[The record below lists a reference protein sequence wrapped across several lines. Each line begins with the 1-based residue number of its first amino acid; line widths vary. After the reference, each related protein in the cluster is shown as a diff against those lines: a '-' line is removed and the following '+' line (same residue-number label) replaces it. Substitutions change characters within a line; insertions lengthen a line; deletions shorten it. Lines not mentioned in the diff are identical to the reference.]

1 MAQRLPDL
9 YDVLGVPRD
18 ASEEEIK
25 RTYRKLAR
33 ELHPD
38 VNGDP
43 GAEQRFKQVTAA
55 YDILKDPA
63 KRRQY
68 DLFGTQ
74 GVPVGGDLFPFGD
87 MGDLFDV
94 FFGGSPFGGRQRG
107 TTRRRS
113 RTRRG
118 GDLFATVTLAFE
130 EAVFGTETDVVIDSL
145 ETCGRCDGTGCE
157 PGTQP
162 QRCMRCGGTGQTQD
176 ISRSIFGTVMTA
188 RPCTVCDGTGEEVTR
203 PCADCRGDGRIPKRE
218 TIQVQIPAGVEDGM
232 ELRVGG
238 HGQEGRVGGA
248 SGDLYVAIRVKPHAV
263 FERRGQDLVCA
274 LSVPMTQ
281 AALGAELE
289 IPTIDGGSEPVKL
302 EAGIESG
309 SVLRLRGRGVPR
321 LGGRG
326 RGDLYITVQVET
338 PKPKSRE
345 ERQLLERLAEL
356 RGERAGRAEGGAGFA
371 AKLRKLLEK

>member
-1 MAQRLPDL
+1 MAQRVPDL
-9 YDVLGVPRD
+9 YAVLGVSHD
-18 ASEEEIK
+18 ASEDEIK
-25 RTYRKLAR
+25 QTYRRLAR

-43 GAEQRFKQVTAA
+43 GAEQRFKQITAA
-55 YDILKDPA
+55 YDVLKDPA

-74 GVPVGGDLFPFGD
+74 GGQVGGDFFPFGD

-94 FFGGSPFGGRQRG
+94 FFGGSPFGGRRQ
-107 TTRRRS
+107 TATRRRS
-113 RTRRG
+113 RTQRG
-118 GDLFATVTLAFE
+118 GDLFTTVTLGFE
-130 EAVFGTETDVVIDSL
+130 EAVFGTESDVVVDSL
-145 ETCGRCDGTGCE
+145 ETCARCDGTGCE

-162 QRCMRCGGTGQTQD
+162 QRCTRCGGSGQTQD
-176 ISRSIFGTVMTA
+176 VSRSIFGTVMTA
-188 RPCTVCDGTGEEVTR
+188 RPCTVCDGTGEEIPH
-203 PCADCRGDGRIPKRE
+203 PCDLCRGDGRVPKRE

-238 HGQEGRVGGA
+238 HGQDGRVGGA
-248 SGDLYVAIRVKPHAV
+248 PGDLYVAIRVKPHPV

-289 IPTIDGGSEPVKL
+289 IPTIDGDPEPVKL
-302 EAGIESG
+302 DPGVESG
-309 SVLRLRGRGVPR
+309 AILRLRGRGVPR

-338 PKPKSRE
+338 PKPKSKE

-356 RGERAGRAEGGAGFA
+356 RGEQAGGGESAGFA

>member
-1 MAQRLPDL
+1 MARLPDL
-9 YDVLGVPRD
+9 YQVLGVAPD
-18 ASEEEIK
+18 ATDDEIR
-25 RTYRKLAR
+25 RTYRRLAR

-38 VNGDP
+38 VNKDP
-43 GAEQRFKQVTAA
+43 EAERRFKQITAA
-55 YDILKDPA
+55 YQTLSDPA

-74 GVPVGGDLFPFGD
+74 GSPTSVGDFFPFGD

-94 FFGGSPFGGRQRG
+94 FFGGSPFGGRQR
-107 TTRRRS
+107 TSTRRRS
-113 RTRRG
+113 RTQRG
-118 GDLFATVTLAFE
+118 GDLFTTVTLEFE
-130 EAVFGTETDVVIDSL
+130 EAVFGTETDVVVDSL
-145 ETCGRCDGTGCE
+145 ETCAGCDGTGCE

-162 QRCMRCGGTGQTQD
+162 QRCTRCGGTGQTQD

-188 RPCTVCDGTGEEVTR
+188 RPCTVCGGTGEEIPH
-203 PCADCRGDGRIPKRE
+203 PCTVCRGDGRVPKRE

-238 HGQEGRVGGA
+238 HGQDGRVGGA
-248 SGDLYVAIRVKPHAV
+248 AGDLYVAVRVRPHPI

-289 IPTIDGGSEPVKL
+289 IPTIDGDPEAVKL
-302 EAGIESG
+302 DAGIESG
-309 SVLRLRGRGVPR
+309 AILRLRGRGVPR

-338 PKPKSRE
+338 PKPKSKE

-356 RGERAGRAEGGAGFA
+356 RGERAGRGAEGEGFA